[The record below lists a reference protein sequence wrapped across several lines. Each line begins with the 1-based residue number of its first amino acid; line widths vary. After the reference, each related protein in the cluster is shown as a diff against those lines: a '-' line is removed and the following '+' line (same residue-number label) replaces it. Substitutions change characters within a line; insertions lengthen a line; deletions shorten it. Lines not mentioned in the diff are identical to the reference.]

1 MNEFDHNWERLVRR
15 ARAAVAEDGPLAPP
29 PGFVTRVVAVW
40 HSEAQAVNPVWEF
53 AAVRSLVAAGVLTA
67 VCLLAMWP
75 VYTDSS
81 GDDDLV
87 ELADPL
93 SEVALLE

>member
-1 MNEFDHNWERLVRR
+1 MNEFDHNWDRLVRR
-15 ARAAVAEDGPLAPP
+15 ARAAGVADGPLTPP
-29 PGFVTRVVAVW
+29 PGFVTRVVAVSR
-40 HSEAQAVNPVWEF
+40 SEAQTASPVWEF
-53 AAVRSLVAAGVLTA
+53 AAIRSLVAAGVLTA

-75 VYTDSS
+75 VYSDSS

-87 ELADPL
+87 DLADPL

>member
-1 MNEFDHNWERLVRR
+1 MNEFDHNWDRLVRQARR
-15 ARAAVAEDGPLAPP
+15 AGTADGPLTPP
-29 PGFVTRVVAVW
+29 PGFVTRVLADSR
-40 HSEAQAVNPVWEF
+40 SEAKTSDPIWEF
-53 AAVRSLVAAGVLTA
+53 AAIRSLVAAGVLAA

-75 VYTDSS
+75 VYRDSS